1 MKPRFVGRLGPAD
14 AVTLTNAGL
23 GFLAVVVAFSDV
35 DLAARLVLLAA
46 VADGL
51 DGVVA
56 RAFGGSP
63 AGEYLDSLAD
73 VASFAVAPATVV
85 YVVVRES
92 WRSPIADPTTRT
104 LLTLAVC
111 ALFVA
116 MAVTRLGLY
125 TAFDTAEKYTE
136 GVQTTL
142 AATVLMAS
150 VLAGVTEPALL
161 VAGTAAF
168 VYLMVS
174 TIRYPDLL
182 ARDAFLMGVVHV
194 LAVLFPYAFDRTF
207 PWALLTLGLSYL
219 LLGPWLYWR
228 GEWLLLQL
236 FGSGDDGGKENA

>member
-14 AVTLTNAGL
+14 AITLANAGA
-23 GFLAVVVAFSDV
+23 GFLAVVIAFSDAE
-35 DLAARLVLLAA
+35 LAARLVLLAA

-73 VASFAVAPATVV
+73 VASFGVAPATVV
-85 YVVVRES
+85 YVVVRDGWS
-92 WRSPIADPTTRT
+92 LSVTDPTFRT
-104 LLTLAVC
+104 ILALVGC
-111 ALFVA
+111 ALFVT

-125 TAFDTAEKYTE
+125 TAFDTSDEYTE
-136 GVQTTL
+136 GVPSTL
-142 AATVLMAS
+142 AATILMAA
-150 VLAGVTEPALL
+150 VLAGISEPVIL
-161 VAGTAAF
+161 VVGVWAF

-182 ARDAFLMGVVHV
+182 ARDALLMGVVHV
-194 LAVLFPYAFDRTF
+194 LAVLFPYAIDRTF
-207 PWALLTLGLSYL
+207 PYALLTLGVAYL
-219 LLGPWLYWR
+219 TLGPWLYWR
-228 GEWLLLQL
+228 GEWLLLRL